1 MQMEMFTKE
10 SGKMIK
16 LMGMANICIL
26 MELSMRDTGKRI
38 NNMEKVKKH
47 GQMEPAMRETT

>member
-26 MELSMRDTGKRI
+26 MELSMRVTGKRI